1 MPDDRAVMRADLS
14 ATDLDLAAHLAEVAD
29 PRCGAVATFAGI
41 VRNHA
46 SDADAEVRYL
56 DYSSHPSASDVLA
69 RIADDVLAAHPDVP
83 VVRIALS
90 HRVGRLHVGGLAV
103 VVAVATPHR
112 RAAFAV
118 CEELIESVK
127 HQLPVWKRQ
136 ETTSG
141 VGNWVGLTPA

>member
-1 MPDDRAVMRADLS
+1 MSDDRRVIRADLTE
-14 ATDLDLAAHLAEVAD
+14 TDLDLALHVAEVAD

-46 SDADAEVRYL
+46 PDAAGEVRFL
-56 DYSSHPSASDVLA
+56 DYSSHPSGSDVLA
-69 RIADDVLAAHPDVP
+69 RIADDVLTAHPDVP
-83 VVRIALS
+83 VLRISLS
-90 HRVGRLHVGGLAV
+90 HRVGRVPVAGLAV

-118 CEELIESVK
+118 CEELIEMVK

-136 ETTSG
+136 ETASG
-141 VGNWVGLTPA
+141 AGNWVGLTQV